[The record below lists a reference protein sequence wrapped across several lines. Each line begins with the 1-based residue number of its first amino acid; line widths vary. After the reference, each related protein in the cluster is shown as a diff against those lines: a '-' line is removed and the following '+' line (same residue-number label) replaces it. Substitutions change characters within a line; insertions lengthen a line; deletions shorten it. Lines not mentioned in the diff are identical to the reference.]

1 VTATSVERVTAPAVA
16 DQERS
21 VERMAMELRSCVHG
35 RVRVHE
41 PMARHTTFHI
51 GGPADLLFEPVEVED
66 LVTGVRF
73 ARERDLPIKLLGN
86 GSNLLVGDGGVRGL
100 VVRLAPHF
108 SRVAWSQTGAVVGA
122 GAKLQRLLKDA
133 AQVGLSGLESLI
145 SIPGTV
151 GGALVMNAG
160 TDVGTIGDLVVGATV
175 VDECGVVRRLDACD
189 LAYRYR
195 HSVLQTGKLIVVEAE
210 LHLTPSDPE
219 DITAKMVRLRAKREG
234 RQPLTAWS
242 AGSAFKNPRGV
253 AAGKILAR
261 AGAKGMRVGDA
272 EVSRKHANFVINRR
286 RATAKDVRELLT
298 RTHALALRWYGIDL
312 EPEIEVVGEM

>member
-1 VTATSVERVTAPAVA
+1 MLGMSVARVMAPVMVAEER
-16 DQERS
+16 QLEL
-21 VERMAMELRSCVHG
+21 MASALRSRLRG
-35 RVRVHE
+35 RVRASE

-51 GGPADLLFEPVEVED
+51 GGPADLLVEPVDVED
-66 LVTGVRF
+66 LVAAVCF
-73 ARERDLPIKLLGN
+73 AQEKGLPLKLLGN
-86 GSNLLVGDGGVRGL
+86 GSNLLVSDRGLRGL

-108 SRVAWSQTGAVVGA
+108 SRVAWREDGAVVGA

-175 VDECGVVRRLDACD
+175 VDEFGVVRRLNACD

-195 HSVLQTGKLIVVEAE
+195 HSALQAGKLIVVEAE
-210 LHLTPSDPE
+210 LRLTPSDPE
-219 DITAKMVRLRAKREG
+219 SVTAKMERLRAKREG

-261 AGAKGMRVGDA
+261 AGAKGMRVGEA
-272 EVSRKHANFVINRR
+272 EVSRKHANFVVNRR
-286 RATAKDVRELLT
+286 RATASDVRELIA
-298 RTHALALRWYGIDL
+298 RAHALAVRWYGIDL
-312 EPEIEVVGEM
+312 ELEIELIGEV